1 MGILIEQNFFSVR
14 AALPYDPF
22 RSKEITDISIT
33 NEYFVC
39 TDFKAALGFA
49 NSIKFVFLYLS
60 RCSAFITMTLLL
72 LLLLVS

>member
-1 MGILIEQNFFSVR
+1 MKQNFFSVST
-14 AALPYDPF
+14 ALPYDPF
-22 RSKEITDISIT
+22 RSKEVTDISII

-39 TDFKAALGFA
+39 TDFHAALGFA

-60 RCSAFITMTLLL
+60 RCSVVITMTLLL